1 MEILDK
7 FIENLEDEELVVDI
21 ESLIEGDELRYWE
34 KWVSLFEDMVPSRIP
49 SFLKY
54 ASANIKLTREDEIIL
69 LAYVKHIE
77 LQMERAKE
85 FYDSAKDGTIKE
97 LNPLDDY
104 EGPSYG

>member
-7 FIENLEDEELVVDI
+7 FVKNLEDEESVVDI
-21 ESLIEGDELRYWE
+21 ESLIKGDDLRFWE
-34 KWVSLFEDMVPSRIP
+34 KWVSLFEDMIPSKIP

-85 FYDSAKDGTIKE
+85 FMETQPKE
-97 LNPLDDY
+97 IDDY
-104 EGPSYG
+104 DGPSYG

>member
-7 FIENLEDEELVVDI
+7 FVENLEDEELVVDI

-34 KWVSLFEDMVPSRIP
+34 KWVSLFEDMVPSSIP

-85 FYDSAKDGTIKE
+85 FMESQPKKTDEYG
-97 LNPLDDY
+97 
-104 EGPSYG
+104 GPAYG

>member
-7 FIENLEDEELVVDI
+7 FVKNLEDKESIVDI
-21 ESLIEGDELRYWE
+21 ESVIDGDDLRFWE
-34 KWVSLFEDMVPSRIP
+34 KWVSLFEDMIRSKIS

-54 ASANIKLTREDEIIL
+54 AAANIKLSHEDEIIL

-85 FYDSAKDGTIKE
+85 FMESQPAGTK
-97 LNPLDDY
+97 DY
-104 EGPSYG
+104 EGSAYG

>member
-7 FIENLEDEELVVDI
+7 FVKNLEDKESIVDI
-21 ESLIEGDELRYWE
+21 ESVIDGDDLRFWE
-34 KWVSLFEDMVPSRIP
+34 KWVSLFEDMQPSKIP

-54 ASANIKLTREDEIIL
+54 ASANIKLSRDDEIIL

-85 FYDSAKDGTIKE
+85 YMESQPAGTK
-97 LNPLDDY
+97 DY
-104 EGPSYG
+104 EGSAYG

>member
-1 MEILDK
+1 MKILDK
-7 FIENLEDEELVVDI
+7 FVENLEDEESIINI
-21 ESLIEGDELRYWE
+21 ESLIEGDDLRFWE
-34 KWVSLFEDMVPSRIP
+34 KWVSLFEDLIPSKIS

-54 ASANIKLTREDEIIL
+54 ASANIKLSHEDEIIL

-85 FYDSAKDGTIKE
+85 FVESQPKE
-97 LNPLDDY
+97 ANEY

>member
-7 FIENLEDEELVVDI
+7 FVKNLEDEESVVDI
-21 ESLIEGDELRYWE
+21 ESLIKGDDLRFWE
-34 KWVSLFEDMVPSRIP
+34 KWVSLFEDMIPSKIP

-85 FYDSAKDGTIKE
+85 FMESQPKE
-97 LNPLDDY
+97 ANEY

>member
-1 MEILDK
+1 MKILDK
-7 FIENLEDEELVVDI
+7 FVENLEDEESVIDI
-21 ESLIEGDELRYWE
+21 ETLIKGKDLRFWE
-34 KWVSLFEDMVPSRIP
+34 KWVSLFEDMIPSKIS

-85 FYDSAKDGTIKE
+85 YMESQSKE
-97 LNPLDDY
+97 VDDY
-104 EGPSYG
+104 NGPSYG

>member
-7 FIENLEDEELVVDI
+7 FVENLEDEESVVDI
-21 ESLIEGDELRYWE
+21 ESLIKGKDLRFWE
-34 KWVSLFEDMVPSRIP
+34 KWVSLFEDMIPSKIS

-85 FYDSAKDGTIKE
+85 FMESQPKKTDEYG
-97 LNPLDDY
+97 
-104 EGPSYG
+104 GPAYG

>member
-7 FIENLEDEELVVDI
+7 FVENLEDEELVVDI
-21 ESLIEGDELRYWE
+21 ESLIKGDELRYWE
-34 KWVSLFEDMVPSRIP
+34 KWVSLFEDMVPSSIP

-85 FYDSAKDGTIKE
+85 FMESQPKKTDEYG
-97 LNPLDDY
+97 
-104 EGPSYG
+104 GPAYG

>member
-7 FIENLEDEELVVDI
+7 FVENLEDEESIINI
-21 ESLIEGDELRYWE
+21 ESLIEGDDLRFWE
-34 KWVSLFEDMVPSRIP
+34 KWVSLFEDLIPSKIS

-54 ASANIKLTREDEIIL
+54 ASANIKLSHEDEIIL

-85 FYDSAKDGTIKE
+85 FMESQPAGTK
-97 LNPLDDY
+97 DY
-104 EGPSYG
+104 EGSAYG

>member
-7 FIENLEDEELVVDI
+7 FVETLEDEELVVDI
-21 ESLIEGDELRYWE
+21 ETLIKGDDLRFWE
-34 KWVSLFEDMVPSRIP
+34 KWVSLFEDMQPSKIP

-54 ASANIKLTREDEIIL
+54 ASANIKLSREDEIVL

-85 FYDSAKDGTIKE
+85 YMESQPQGKK
-97 LNPLDDY
+97 DY
-104 EGPSYG
+104 EGSAYG

>member
-21 ESLIEGDELRYWE
+21 ESLIKGNELRYWE
-34 KWVSLFEDMVPSRIP
+34 KWVSLFEDMVPSSIP

-85 FYDSAKDGTIKE
+85 FMESQPKKTDEYG
-97 LNPLDDY
+97 
-104 EGPSYG
+104 GPAYG

>member
-7 FIENLEDEELVVDI
+7 FVKNLEDKESIVDI
-21 ESLIEGDELRYWE
+21 ESVIDGDDLRFWE
-34 KWVSLFEDMVPSRIP
+34 KWVSLFEDMIPSKIP

-54 ASANIKLTREDEIIL
+54 ASANIKLSRDDEIIL

-85 FYDSAKDGTIKE
+85 FMESQPAGTK
-97 LNPLDDY
+97 DY
-104 EGPSYG
+104 EGSAYG